1 MGLFKLFFNIQL
13 SMPIVGRLI
22 TLLRQLVQLARKR
35 WPALVWVGTT
45 LIKEGI
51 QLAKKHSA

>member
-1 MGLFKLFFNIQL
+1 ML
-13 SMPIVGRLI
+13 IVGMLI

-35 WPALVWVGTT
+35 WPALVWVSTT
-45 LIKEGI
+45 LIKEWI